1 MSSNLMK
8 APDVDYYIRALD
20 RNGKVLNEKSIAL
33 VKKLFEVLSALK
45 SDADDRDLYTL
56 WIYADRGTIEDFGD
70 YEEMKEFGEVKD
82 YADYERQWKEA
93 YPNERSIY
101 EMVAVH
107 DNGYYNVVINNR
119 LVIEVS
125 PHRMDDYDNW
135 RERLDPFLQYL
146 VDVSKEAIEQ
156 LKAGTYNQ
164 YIADHVPNHLK
175 TGLLKRSDEWM
186 AYPDSKQYSNE
197 GLTDEECQRFAE
209 EMTMPE
215 NTEMPDQLLD
225 AMTAEKYYHYCSL
238 CYKANAYKC
247 EEMSEKQ
254 QYYKFADGRDG
265 DLKEIDPKSPEEYR
279 EWLFDDRRF
288 GSHPWEI
295 IRGGNTTHLS
305 LYVIHR
311 EGKYYLMLDGLR
323 RRAELVRSYFAL
335 KRENVPVVVNDGQR
349 IAEAIQG
356 KDYIGIVP
364 HCVIPKY
371 CDNLFPDVKIITFMH
386 FYNNDEDKGLLSYI
400 TWYDIPPMQLKGES

>member
-146 VDVSKEAIEQ
+146 VDVSKEAIE
-156 LKAGTYNQ
+156 LP
-164 YIADHVPNHLK
+164 I
-175 TGLLKRSDEWM
+175 
-186 AYPDSKQYSNE
+186 
-197 GLTDEECQRFAE
+197 
-209 EMTMPE
+209 
-215 NTEMPDQLLD
+215 
-225 AMTAEKYYHYCSL
+225 
-238 CYKANAYKC
+238 
-247 EEMSEKQ
+247 MS
-254 QYYKFADGRDG
+254 R
-265 DLKEIDPKSPEEYR
+265 
-279 EWLFDDRRF
+279 
-288 GSHPWEI
+288 I
-295 IRGGNTTHLS
+295 I
-305 LYVIHR
+305 
-311 EGKYYLMLDGLR
+311 
-323 RRAELVRSYFAL
+323 
-335 KRENVPVVVNDGQR
+335 
-349 IAEAIQG
+349 
-356 KDYIGIVP
+356 
-364 HCVIPKY
+364 
-371 CDNLFPDVKIITFMH
+371 
-386 FYNNDEDKGLLSYI
+386 
-400 TWYDIPPMQLKGES
+400 